1 AVGIGQTILRPRF
14 LHFQRR
20 HAQIPVI
27 HQRLANQ
34 RLHLIINKK
43 GAPARVLIVI
53 CCVNESVLAE
63 LELLRHW

>member
-1 AVGIGQTILRPRF
+1 MRPCL

-43 GAPARVLIVI
+43 GAPAHVLVVI
-53 CCVNESVLAE
+53 CCVNQAVLAE
-63 LELLRHW
+63 